1 MLIRHVRREGCRNS
15 LHGIKRNAMYEILL
29 HDRVVKF
36 YDRLDNKNAAR
47 INRAIETLL
56 EKPAFGKNIKMLKGE
71 LEGKF
76 RLRVGSIES
85 FIE

>member
-1 MLIRHVRREGCRNS
+1 
-15 LHGIKRNAMYEILL
+15 MYEIIL
-29 HDRVVKF
+29 HERVVKF
-36 YDRLDNKNAAR
+36 YDKLDNKNAAR

-76 RLRVGSIES
+76 RLRVGKYRIVYRIES
-85 FIE
+85 DKKIVIIEDIGVRENVY